1 MLQRLEYQSLWR
13 RFNSLVVYLDV
24 LCMSPSVLFS
34 TWLLKNKLR
43 SQSAHMYIL
52 IYFRIIFLF
61 PTTSKYLNMYY
72 IYKLLQFYF
81 V

>member
-34 TWLLKNKLR
+34 TWLLKNKLI
-43 SQSAHMYIL
+43 SVSTYVYSNLLSNNFL
-52 IYFRIIFLF
+52 ISNNL
-61 PTTSKYLNMYY
+61 
-72 IYKLLQFYF
+72 
-81 V
+81 